1 MTDSNNG
8 PAIPAGPARL
18 PVRQRL
24 RLIAGTAIGKAMR
37 VTVGDILRWTLRV
50 VLAVIVLGAV
60 VALVLIHYPDTQ
72 IPKPE
77 PLAET
82 RYLDQGWGTAR
93 DSPQREAYYYTPQGT
108 SVKNLRYSW
117 FIHLERPWGRRRFA
131 DPEYLQGLGFIVD
144 PVPTRANPDQLPVGF
159 AKHYDETLEE
169 DVLDIT
175 CSACHSGQINI
186 TRDGRTIGIRIDGG
200 AAMHAFTAIRIGH
213 FAPVLLGSMTSTYLN
228 PFKFDRFA
236 RKVLGEEAYERGGTD
251 RLRQEFRKVLRDL
264 MAQART
270 EKFRALYP
278 TEEGFGRTDALAR
291 IANTVFA
298 DKIDPANYRI
308 GNAPVSYPYLWN
320 IWKFDW
326 VQYTASVS
334 QPMARNVGEAM
345 GVGAAIHFMD
355 PYGRP
360 IGPSERYR
368 TSVRFDDVQRIE
380 TTLQELRPPRWPE
393 DLLGAIDRAKAARG
407 KVLFD
412 RHCQGCHG
420 PHVAVEAIRKRDAP
434 LKTAAEPLWLIKTK
448 DIRDIGTDP
457 RSALNFSTNELDLS
471 KAGLDPQA
479 VRALLRKQ
487 LVEYQRRSA
496 AAIPELQAEVE
507 RLKRQGAAGKDLL
520 ERTEEALADARQSFD
535 SYLTDER
542 IQQSL
547 DRLDLRRVTSGVGL
561 NILGLIIRERYYTE
575 RAFPPELRDC
585 FEGFGMLDIPQVLQG
600 YKPRPLEG
608 VWATPPFLHNGS
620 IPNIYE
626 LLSPAYERSRTFFV
640 GRREFDPVK
649 IGYVT
654 EGLSKPGFIFDT
666 RLPGNANTGHE
677 FRAGYVPFDEQHPEL
692 TQFGVIG
699 PELTPDERWEI
710 IEYLK
715 IHSDEPAGTAQ
726 PRSGQAPRTAA
737 SCRPAPAAA
746 QGASQ

>member
-1 MTDSNNG
+1 M
-8 PAIPAGPARL
+8 
-18 PVRQRL
+18 RQRL
-24 RLIAGTAIGKAMR
+24 RLIAGTGIRNAMR
-37 VTVGDILRWTLRV
+37 VTVGDLLRWTLRIV
-50 VLAVIVLGAV
+50 VVVIVLGAI
-60 VALVLIHYPDTQ
+60 VAWGLVHYPDTQ

-93 DSPQREAYYYTPQGT
+93 DSPQRETYYYTPQGT

-117 FIHLERPWGRRRFA
+117 FVNLERPWGRRRFA

-144 PVPTRANPDQLPVGF
+144 PAPTKANPDRLPVGF
-159 AKHYDETLEE
+159 ARHYDDTLNE

-175 CSACHSGQINI
+175 CSACHTGQINI
-186 TRDGRTIGIRIDGG
+186 TRGGRTTGIRIDGG
-200 AAMHAFTAIRIGH
+200 AAMHAFTAVRIGH
-213 FAPVLLGSMTSTYLN
+213 FAPVLLGSMTSTYVN

-236 RKVLGEEAYERGGTD
+236 RKVLGEEAYEREGTH

-264 MAQART
+264 MAQAGT
-270 EKFRALYP
+270 ERWRDLYP

-345 GVGAAIHFMD
+345 GVGAAVHFMD

-360 IGPSERYR
+360 IGAAERYR
-368 TSVRFDDVQRIE
+368 TSVRLDDVQRIE
-380 TTLQELRPPRWPE
+380 TTLQALRPPRWPE

-407 KVLFD
+407 RVLFD

-420 PHVAVEAIRKRDAP
+420 PHVAVDAIKKRDAP
-434 LKTAAEPLWLIKTK
+434 LKTSAEPLWLIEAK

-457 RSALNFSTNELDLS
+457 QSALNFSTNELDLS
-471 KAGLDPQA
+471 NAGLDPQT

-496 AAIPELQAEVE
+496 AAIPELEAEVQ
-507 RLKRQGAAGKDLL
+507 RLERQGAAGKDLL
-520 ERTEEALADARQSFD
+520 LRTEEALADAKQSFD
-535 SYLTDER
+535 RYLTDER

-561 NILGLIIRERYYTE
+561 NILGLVIRDRYYTE
-575 RAFPPELRDC
+575 RAFSPEMRDC

-620 IPNIYE
+620 VPNLYE
-626 LLSPAYERSRTFFV
+626 LLSPAYERSRTFVV
-640 GRREFDPVK
+640 GRREFDPRKV
-649 IGYVT
+649 GYVT
-654 EGLSKPGFIFDT
+654 EGLSKSGFVFDT
-666 RLPGNANTGHE
+666 RLPGNMNTGHE
-677 FRAGYVPFDEQHPEL
+677 FRAGYVPFDEQRPEL
-692 TQFGVIG
+692 IQFGVIG

-715 IHSDEPAGTAQ
+715 IHSDEPAAAQ
-726 PRSGQAPRTAA
+726 PQSGPAPRMAA
-737 SCRPAPAAA
+737 SCRPGPPAA

>member
-1 MTDSNNG
+1 MTDTNNE
-8 PAIPAGPARL
+8 PAIPATPARIPL
-18 PVRQRL
+18 GERVRR
-24 RLIAGTAIGKAMR
+24 AIG
-37 VTVGDILRWTLRV
+37 TVMSLTLGDLVRWTLRA
-50 VLAVIVLGAV
+50 VLAVIVLGA
-60 VALVLIHYPDTQ
+60 AIAFALIHYPDTQ
-72 IPKPE
+72 IPAPE

-82 RYLDQGWGTAR
+82 RYLDQGWGAAR
-93 DSPQREAYYYTPQGT
+93 DSPQRELYYYTPQGT

-117 FIHLERPWGRRRFA
+117 FVNLERPWGTHRFA
-131 DPEYLQGLGFIVD
+131 DPEYLRGLGFIVD
-144 PVPTRANPDQLPVGF
+144 PVATRANPDQLPVGF
-159 AKHYDETLEE
+159 ARRYDEGLGE

-175 CSACHSGQINI
+175 CSACHTGQINI
-186 TRDGRTIGIRIDGG
+186 TRGGRTIGIRIDGG

-213 FAPVLLGSMTSTYLN
+213 FAPVLLGSMASTYVN

-236 RKVLGEEAYERGGTD
+236 RKVLGEKAFERGGAGT
-251 RLRQEFRKVLRDL
+251 LRREFRRVLQAL
-264 MAQART
+264 IAQANT
-270 EKFRALYP
+270 ERSRGLYP

-291 IANTVFA
+291 IANKVFA
-298 DKIDPANYRI
+298 EQIDPANYRI

-334 QPMARNVGEAM
+334 QPMARNVGEAL
-345 GVGAAIHFMD
+345 GVGATVHFLD
-355 PYGRP
+355 AYGRP
-360 IGPSERYR
+360 VEASERYR

-380 TTLQELRPPRWPE
+380 STLHELRPPRWPE
-393 DLLGAIDRAKAARG
+393 DLLGTVDRAKAARG
-407 KVLFD
+407 KALFD

-420 PHVAVEAIRKRDAP
+420 PHVAVDAIRRREAP
-434 LKTAAEPLWLIKTK
+434 LKTAGEPLWQIAAKN
-448 DIRDIGTDP
+448 IRDIGTDP

-471 KAGLDPQA
+471 RAGLDPQA

-496 AAIPELQAEVE
+496 AALVELKTEIE
-507 RLKRQGAAGKDLL
+507 RLKRQGDAAGDLL
-520 ERTEEALADARQSFD
+520 KQTQAALADAQKSYYG
-535 SYLTDER
+535 YLTDER

-561 NILGLIIRERYYTE
+561 NILGLMIRERYYTE
-575 RAFPPELRDC
+575 RAFSPELRDC

-620 IPNIYE
+620 VPNLYE
-626 LLSPAYERSRTFFV
+626 LLSPAYERSRTFV
-640 GRREFDPVK
+640 VARREFDPVK
-649 IGYVT
+649 IGFVT
-654 EGLSKPGFIFDT
+654 GGLDGTGFVFDT

-677 FRAGYVPFDEQHPEL
+677 FRAGYVPFDEQHPER

-715 IHSDEPAGTAQ
+715 IHSDEPGGTAHPGTPP
-726 PRSGQAPRTAA
+726 PRGFT
-737 SCRPAPAAA
+737 SCRPDAPPAT
-746 QGASQ
+746 GATQ